1 MSLSVISNYAAKVAQ
16 RYLEKSDTAAT
27 RSIAK
32 LSAGT
37 RVLSARDDAASLAIG
52 TKLSSDVASLGIASV
67 NVGQASSMVQ
77 IADGALGTVSEILAR
92 MKTLAGQAMSG
103 QLTHAERGMLQA
115 EFSQLKEELGRTASS
130 TTFNGTKLI
139 ADNNANSPATLSV
152 DDVSDYLFNNSDNGI
167 IGLDVTKAEKGS
179 LFGLNYDSTGK
190 TFTLYNLAN
199 GQSES
204 VSLPELERGDVAS
217 SDESYKSVTFAKL
230 GVSFRLDENFDS
242 SSDLNYV
249 NAGAQV
255 GLPDAQSFRPVD
267 FVRDAK
273 QENAPDSAK
282 ISRMKISD
290 YHITALQDFSKFT
303 TDDMAGLAVTVN
315 NTDQA
320 IKLHYLDDMTNDET
334 TFSDFD
340 GVDVQVFSADGN
352 VVPLA
357 AQVDSQETTLQ
368 TKQNLHNGDHV
379 VMTVHNNAYDDTR
392 EEYFRVEFS
401 IDDVSGLASVADDT
415 EETVA
420 AFGMNVNG
428 LFGVARSDK
437 TRNNFQ
443 FQIGATSSMADKM
456 NVAID
461 IIDTDSLGLLNST
474 IKNSYEAQQTLSSLE
489 VAVSQV
495 ATSRARLG
503 ASANRLD
510 FAAQNLATMSEN
522 LDAARSNLMDLN
534 VAAEMSDFTAQQ
546 VLSQA
551 GVSMLAQAN
560 QMPQN
565 LLRLFR

>member
-1 MSLSVISNYAAKVAQ
+1 
-16 RYLEKSDTAAT
+16 
-27 RSIAK
+27 
-32 LSAGT
+32 
-37 RVLSARDDAASLAIG
+37 
-52 TKLSSDVASLGIASV
+52 
-67 NVGQASSMVQ
+67 
-77 IADGALGTVSEILAR
+77 
-92 MKTLAGQAMSG
+92 
-103 QLTHAERGMLQA
+103 
-115 EFSQLKEELGRTASS
+115 
-130 TTFNGTKLI
+130 
-139 ADNNANSPATLSV
+139 
-152 DDVSDYLFNNSDNGI
+152 
-167 IGLDVTKAEKGS
+167 
-179 LFGLNYDSTGK
+179 
-190 TFTLYNLAN
+190 
-199 GQSES
+199 
-204 VSLPELERGDVAS
+204 
-217 SDESYKSVTFAKL
+217 
-230 GVSFRLDENFDS
+230 
-242 SSDLNYV
+242 
-249 NAGAQV
+249 
-255 GLPDAQSFRPVD
+255 
-267 FVRDAK
+267 
-273 QENAPDSAK
+273 
-282 ISRMKISD
+282 
-290 YHITALQDFSKFT
+290 
-303 TDDMAGLAVTVN
+303 VN

-340 GVDVQVFSADGN
+340 GVDVQVVSADGN

-392 EEYFRVEFS
+392 EEYFRVEFT

-428 LFGVARSDK
+428 LFGVASSDK

>member
-290 YHITALQDFSKFT
+290 YHITALKDFSKFT

>member
-290 YHITALQDFSKFT
+290 YHITALKDFSKFT

-340 GVDVQVFSADGN
+340 GVDVQVVSADGN

-428 LFGVARSDK
+428 LFGVASSDK

-510 FAAQNLATMSEN
+510 FASQNLATMSEN

>member
-290 YHITALQDFSKFT
+290 YHITALKDFSKFT

-340 GVDVQVFSADGN
+340 GVDVQVVSADGN

-428 LFGVARSDK
+428 LFGVASSDK